1 MDTPYYHH
9 QASLV
14 CSFFCLSM
22 VPQLTAQTWDGSS
35 SKIWSDAANWT
46 PSGIPAAG
54 ADISVQ
60 NTTTNNGIWLD
71 IDRDIGAF
79 NFGTRTSTFEVQTGP
94 GRFLTIHGNLSA
106 TGNFTANGLP
116 LGFRGNYVVD
126 SPQQWI
132 VEGSAGDEGSTG
144 DRGAGFRATEEG
156 VTPGSVLLESDLTK
170 LGSGQLSLVGTSLSG
185 AGDLVVSD
193 GALKLNAGSGLSL
206 VVEGPGAIRMNESSK
221 LFTARNSGTFGAWT
235 RPIFMTGNSSWSH
248 GGGQIGNNVVSSPV
262 SWTGAGHN
270 LTVGNFLA
278 MSGGWSGNATVQR
291 GGTGTLILSGDSTGF
306 TGLLNN
312 ASGITRIDGV
322 FHGSVAV
329 LSGSLRVN
337 ATTAGNVNANGST
350 ADVALLDQTS
360 PALISGSLSAG
371 SYAKVSGEGLV
382 AQGILLNGARL
393 AVRPET
399 PARLKAGGDVTLSA
413 LDGQT
418 EILLE
423 GSPASGQPFAVFEHG
438 GALILG
444 EGGVYTDYLR
454 LAGGDSNYRNPVFSK
469 NPGNPKQVD
478 LRVNTANLTWI
489 GPAGGAWSLVDPD
502 NWSGGTPPGFHHMDS
517 VTFSDATAAFD
528 VVMTE
533 PLLPGLVRFNTSAGK
548 SSTISSN
555 GSGALSGPASIEKNG
570 PGTVSLGGANT
581 QDFTGPVTVNG
592 GKLVMNSDGAFGRT
606 SGIAVASGGQVDL
619 NGKQPADA
627 GSGSFTFQIEGTG
640 PDGQGAL
647 VNSQPN
653 NTSSPLKTDA
663 GVRSLVLTGPAKIKS
678 TGRFDVG
685 FDRIGGPG
693 TITGNNHTLTV
704 ETETFSVG
712 TTPTGRIGM
721 AFMGDASGSDLH
733 LLVAAGVVWAQDSD
747 KAFGGPSSTLT
758 IAGGARAGTFGS
770 RTIPAQV
777 TILDEGMLHSQDS
790 NISGASTWTGNFT
803 LADDAKVHTGRHRI
817 NITGA
822 MAESAPGATL
832 DKQGSGIL
840 SLSGRCTY
848 TGSTSVTTGTLL
860 IDGDHGV
867 TGSSAVTVSSGAT
880 LGGSGRVRGHA
891 TVNSGG
897 DIAPGDATSASG
909 GSDPV
914 GTLRVASLALTGD
927 YLCEIDG
934 KSSDILTVDGNLAGA
949 STPNFQFS
957 VLPGGVTQ
965 DFYVVATYGTQ
976 SGSFSAS
983 GTPSGYTFN
992 HNTTAKRFELRRTAS
1007 GYATW
1012 INSFTVPGAGAI
1024 PLADPDGDGFT
1035 NFDEYLFGTSPLA
1048 STGSLVSVSRS
1059 GSNVELRWL
1068 QRTSGNTY
1076 TPQQSTTL
1084 AEGSWTT
1091 VSSGGGIT
1099 LGNDPVTAGTPGG
1112 YTRRLLTFN
1121 VPTTGP
1127 RRFVRIIGQ

>member
-1 MDTPYYHH
+1 MNSTNH
-9 QASLV
+9 QLPAILVCSLSSASLV
-14 CSFFCLSM
+14 Q
-22 VPQLTAQTWDGSS
+22 QLPAQAWDGSS
-35 SKIWSDAANWT
+35 SNLWSDAANWT
-46 PSGIPAAG
+46 PAGVPAAG
-54 ADISVQ
+54 ADLSVQ
-60 NTTTNNGIWLD
+60 GSTTNSAVWLD
-71 IDRDIGAF
+71 LDRVIGGF
-79 NFGTRTSTFEVQTGP
+79 DFGTRTSAFEIQTGP
-94 GRFLTIHGNLSA
+94 GRVLTIKGNVSA
-106 TGNFTANGLP
+106 TGNFTTNALP
-116 LGFRGNYVVD
+116 LGFRGNYLID

-132 VEGSAGDEGSTG
+132 VEGSPGDEGSTG

-156 VTPGSVLLESDLTK
+156 VIPGSVILESDLTK
-170 LGSGQLSLVGTSLSG
+170 LGSGQLSLVGTSLG
-185 AGDLVVSD
+185 GTRDLVVND

-206 VVEGPGAIRMNESSK
+206 VVEGPGAIRMNNGSK
-221 LFTARNSGTFGAWT
+221 LFTSRNSGTFGAWT
-235 RPIFMTGNSSWSH
+235 RPIFMTGSSSWSH
-248 GGGQIGNNVVSSPV
+248 GGGQIDSNVVSSPV

-270 LTVGNFLA
+270 LTVGNLLA

-312 ASGITRIDGV
+312 ASGITRINGA
-322 FHGSVAV
+322 FHGSLAV
-329 LSGSLRVN
+329 QSGSLRVN
-337 ATTAGNVNANGST
+337 ATTAGNVNVQGST

-371 SYAKVSGEGLV
+371 SYAKVSGEALV

-399 PARLKAGGDVTLSA
+399 TARLKAGGDVTLSA
-413 LDGQT
+413 LDGPT

-423 GSPASGQPFAVFEHG
+423 GPPASGQPFAVFEHG
-438 GALILG
+438 GELVLG

-454 LAGGDSNYRNPVFSK
+454 LAGGDFNYRNPVFSK
-469 NPGNPKQVD
+469 NSGNPKQVD

-489 GPAGGAWSLVDPD
+489 GPAGGAWSLVDPG

-517 VTFSDATAAFD
+517 VTFGDATVAFD

-570 PGTVSLGGANT
+570 PGTVTLGGANT

-592 GKLVMNSDGAFGRT
+592 GKLMMGSDAAFGRT
-606 SGIAVASGGQVDL
+606 SGIVVASGGQVDL
-619 NGKQPADA
+619 NGKQPAEA
-627 GSGSFTFQIEGTG
+627 GSGSFAFQIEGTG

-647 VNSQPN
+647 INSQPN

-685 FDRIGGPG
+685 FDRLGGPG

-704 ETETFSVG
+704 ETETFSIG

-721 AFMGDASGSDLH
+721 AFIGDATGSNLH

-770 RTIPAQV
+770 RTIPTQV

-790 NISGASTWTGNFT
+790 NISGASTWTGGFT
-803 LADDAKVHTGRHRI
+803 LAGDAKVHTGRHRI
-817 NITGA
+817 NIAGNVA
-822 MAESAPGATL
+822 QSVPGATL
-832 DKQGSGIL
+832 AKQGSGIL
-840 SLSGRCTY
+840 SLSGICTY

-867 TGSSAVTVSSGAT
+867 TGSSAVTISSGAT
-880 LGGSGRVRGHA
+880 LGGDGRVRGQT
-891 TVNSGG
+891 TVSSGG
-897 DIAPGDATSASG
+897 LIAPGDATSASG

-934 KSSDILTVDGNLAGA
+934 NSSDILAIDGNLAGA
-949 STPNFQFS
+949 STPNFQFDL
-957 VLPGGVTQ
+957 LPGGATQ
-965 DFYVVATYGTQ
+965 DLYVVATYGTQ

-992 HNTTAKRFELRRTAS
+992 HNTAAKRFELRRTAS

-1012 INSFTVPGAGAI
+1012 INSFTVPGAEA
-1024 PLADPDGDGFT
+1024 LQFADPDGDGFT
-1035 NFDEYLFGTSPLA
+1035 NFEEYLFGTSPA
-1048 STGSLVSVSRS
+1048 ANTGSLVSVSRS
-1059 GSNVELRWL
+1059 GANFEIRWL
-1068 QRTSGNTY
+1068 QRSSGNTY
-1076 TPQQSTTL
+1076 TPQQSSTL

-1112 YTRRLLTFN
+1112 YTRRLLTFH